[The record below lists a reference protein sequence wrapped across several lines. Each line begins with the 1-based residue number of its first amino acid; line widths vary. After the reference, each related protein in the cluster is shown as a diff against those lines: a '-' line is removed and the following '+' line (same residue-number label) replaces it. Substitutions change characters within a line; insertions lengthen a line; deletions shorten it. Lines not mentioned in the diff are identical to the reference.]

1 MAKREKKES
10 DYRPIIRA
18 LQTGEPARLYVLSGN
33 DDWLLQDLIG
43 RIRQQVLT
51 AGAEGID
58 ASVLDC
64 GGRPSQLDI
73 EQLMTDC
80 MTLPFLS
87 ARRLILVRRSGV
99 FQSGALD
106 EARSARLMTL
116 FEKLPDTACLI
127 FAEEKV
133 DKRQKKMM
141 RSIES
146 AGVLGEILHEQP
158 AVLSGWI
165 RKGLAQHGIAID
177 PVIAEN
183 LMDRCGLDMS
193 QINQELSKLKH
204 CCLGSGQKQVD
215 LALLDALCIPDM
227 RGTIFDITDAV
238 SAGDT
243 AGAMRLLH
251 VLIDRREAPQMILFM
266 LARHFKQLM
275 FALDSEN
282 ARQLAQQAGML
293 PFVAERL
300 MRQCRRF
307 SWAKLDALYAAC
319 FETDQN
325 IKTGRLDELTA
336 LEILIAQAGR
346 AARVR

>member
-10 DYRPIIRA
+10 DYRPIIQA
-18 LQTGEPARLYVLSGN
+18 LQADGPARLYVLSGN
-33 DDWLLQDLIG
+33 DDWLLQDVIC
-43 RIRQQVLT
+43 RIRRQVLT

-58 ASVLDC
+58 DSVLDC
-64 GGRPSQLDI
+64 GGRPAQLDI

-87 ARRLILVRRSGV
+87 KRRLILVRRSGV

-106 EARSARLMTL
+106 EVRAGRLMAL
-116 FEKLPDTACLI
+116 FEKLPDTVCLI

-133 DKRQKKMM
+133 DRRQKKMM
-141 RSIES
+141 RSIEA

-165 RKGLAQHGIAID
+165 RKGLARHGIAID
-177 PVIAEN
+177 AAAAEN
-183 LMDRCGLDMS
+183 LMDRCELDMR

-204 CCLGSGQKQVD
+204 YCLGSGQKQVD
-215 LALLDALCIPDM
+215 HALLDELCIPDM
-227 RGTIFDITDAV
+227 RGTIFNITDAV
-238 SAGDT
+238 SSGDT
-243 AGAMRLLH
+243 AGALRLLH
-251 VLIDRREAPQMILFM
+251 VLTDRREAPQMILFM

-282 ARQLAQQAGML
+282 AGQLAQQAGVL

-319 FETDQN
+319 FETDQS

-336 LEILIAQAGR
+336 LEILVAQAGR